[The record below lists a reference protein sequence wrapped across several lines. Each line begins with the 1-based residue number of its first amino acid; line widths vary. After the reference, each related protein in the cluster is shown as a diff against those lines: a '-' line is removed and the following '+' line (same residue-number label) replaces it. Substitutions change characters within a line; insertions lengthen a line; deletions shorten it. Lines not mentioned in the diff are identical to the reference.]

1 MSDTAFGFLLAAE
14 LSALFWVALFA
25 VVFSAS

>member
-14 LSALFWVALFA
+14 LSVLFWVAIYM
-25 VVFSAS
+25 VTFSAF